1 MISDARRGHVSP
13 GIYTEEKDVL
23 YSVKSLGITSLGLVG
38 ETLYGPAFQNVEISN
53 WGEFVDYFGGTSPD
67 KFRKNGNP
75 KYELPYVAK
84 SYLEESKRLN
94 VVRVLGLSGYIAGK
108 PWVVWNGTKP
118 VLVLRSKLLY
128 GRGSSLCDTPN
139 DTPKEIVT
147 EIKLGKYEQTKYG
160 ISCDGLAVSGSAE
173 PVVNKFKII
182 VKCNP
187 GFGYASD
194 LEYNIS
200 LNPSDSDYI
209 YNVIGGNPEAGT
221 APFYVDALYESSFD
235 LWGDEN
241 NIKVENEISAST
253 EINTNPVSI
262 TSAETMSANKY
273 KYYEI
278 INSKT
283 AEELEKVFYKIVS
296 ADKKDI
302 MSGAYDSIVEY
313 KVEAYTG
320 EDTENAKELNIED
333 TLSGTI
339 LTSKQE
345 YKEGD
350 IVYNGKNVSTNI
362 YYLEECEASDGA
374 ISLLETDI
382 QNSGNSIYFESV
394 SSLTLGVKVYTSSPI
409 NCSLTDFKECYR
421 AAQTPWIVS
430 DAVVSKNS
438 EPESGLTAEMRK
450 LFRFI
455 TISDGNAA
463 NFQVKVSIQNIDV
476 VEGTFDV
483 VVRDFSDVDTNPI
496 ILETFRKC
504 NLIEGDSNYLPMR
517 IGSLDGGYMANS
529 KYILVE
535 MAEGEDF
542 GGSIPAGFLGYP
554 MPNYGQ
560 SGCNFIMKYNTDYKP
575 ELKAKRQYF
584 GISNISG
591 IDTDVFTYKGKAF
604 YGDDPKMLT
613 TGFHMDSLVVSATC
627 KVDNIPDYKFV
638 SVSPNKVTS
647 NASFAPRLINANY
660 INETLYADI
669 KTRKF
674 TLCFYGGFDGWDV
687 NRGERTTGD
696 KYKST
701 KYNYDG
707 SEVFDLV
714 MNEDN
719 NIITSLLSDTA
730 ITSDYYAYL
739 AGCKVFAN
747 PQDID
752 INLFATP
759 GINWSDNTLLTE
771 EIIDVIEDSE
781 EGRGGDA
788 LYIMAA
794 PGPNS
799 VGTPQ
804 EVVDAFETAEINS
817 SYACTYYPWVMY
829 YDNSNKRYIN
839 LPVTKDV
846 VKNMAATDNNSF
858 PWFAPAGVERG
869 KVNCVKA
876 VYKTT
881 LSDEDMLYNATI
893 NPVKS
898 FAQDGVLIWGNK
910 TTYPVETPNNRIN
923 VRRMMIRVKKLII
936 DASKNLIFEQYDETL
951 EQQFRSMVEPI
962 LADVKSNRGII
973 DYRVITE
980 CTPETRDQHILPAK
994 ILIKPT
1000 QSLEYI
1006 SISFVVYPESVKFD
1020 E

>member
-53 WGEFVDYFGGTSPD
+53 WGEFVDYFGGTSPE

-94 VVRVLGLSGYIAGK
+94 VVRVLGLSGYVAGK
-108 PWVVWNGTKP
+108 PWVVWNSKKP

-128 GRGSSLCDTPN
+128 GKGSSLCDKPN
-139 DTPKEIVT
+139 DTPKEIVS
-147 EIKLGKYEQTKYG
+147 EIKLAKYEQTQFNTNCEG
-160 ISCDGLAVSGSAE
+160 AGD
-173 PVVNKFKII
+173 PVENNTPENNKFK
-182 VKCNP
+182 VVVTCYKGY
-187 GFGYASD
+187 GFAEN
-194 LEYNIS
+194 LEYNVS

-221 APFYVDALYESSFD
+221 APIYVDALYESSFD
-235 LWGDEN
+235 LWDDEN
-241 NIKVENEISAST
+241 VLKVDKDISVS
-253 EINTNPVSI
+253 NTIDSSVTI
-262 TSAETMSANKY
+262 TSANTMDATEY
-273 KYYEI
+273 RYYEI
-278 INSKT
+278 INSKKQPY
-283 AEELEKVFYKIVS
+283 KVFYKIVKTN
-296 ADKKDI
+296 DKEN
-302 MSGAYDSIVEY
+302 STGAINSPVDYTIEEY
-313 KVEAYTG
+313 NG
-320 EDTENAKELNIED
+320 EDVDKAIELKEED
-333 TLSGTI
+333 VVSGNTLKS
-339 LTSKQE
+339 SSNFKVD
-345 YKEGD
+345 D
-350 IVYNGKNVSTNI
+350 IVYRSVSGNI
-362 YYLEECEASDGA
+362 YYLEECDASNGA
-374 ISLLETDI
+374 VSIDAVLL
-382 QNSGNSIYFESV
+382 SGNTFYFKSEEEYEMGVKVSV
-394 SSLTLGVKVYTSSPI
+394 SSDTTY
-409 NCSLTDFKECYR
+409 SLTDFKESYR

-430 DAVVSKNS
+430 DAVISNDTDN
-438 EPESGLTAEMRK
+438 ERNAEMRK

-455 TISDGNAA
+455 TVSDGNAA

-483 VVRDFSDVDTNPI
+483 VIRDFNDTDANPI
-496 ILETFRKC
+496 ILESFRKC
-504 NLIEGDSNYLPMR
+504 NLVEGDSNYLPMR
-517 IGSLDGGYMANS
+517 IGSLDGGYIPNS

-542 GGSIPAGFLGYP
+542 GGSIPAGFLGFP

-560 SGCNFIMKYNTDYKP
+560 SESDFVMKYNTDYKP
-575 ELKAKRQYF
+575 EIKVKRQYF

-591 IDTDVFTYKGKAF
+591 IDTDVFTYKGKDF
-604 YGDDPKMLT
+604 NGDDPAMLT
-613 TGFHMDSLVVSATC
+613 TGFHMDSLVSGATC
-627 KVDNIPDYKFV
+627 KVDNIEGYKFA
-638 SVSPNKVTS
+638 SVSQDKVTS
-647 NASFAPRLINANY
+647 NAMYVPRLINANY

-674 TLCFYGGFDGWDV
+674 TVCFYGGFDGWDV

-701 KYNYDG
+701 RYNYSG
-707 SEVFDLV
+707 SGIFNLAIS
-714 MNEDN
+714 EDN
-719 NIITSLLSDTA
+719 EVISSLLTNTA

-739 AGCKVFAN
+739 AGCKIFAN

-759 GINWSDNTLLTE
+759 GINWGDNTLLTE
-771 EIIDVIEDSE
+771 EIIDIIEDPE
-781 EGRGGDA
+781 DGRGGDA
-788 LYIMAA
+788 LYIMSS
-794 PGPNS
+794 PGPNTVS
-799 VGTPQ
+799 TPQ
-804 EVVDAFETAEINS
+804 EAVEAFEIAEINS
-817 SYACTYYPWVMY
+817 SYACTYFPWVMY

-846 VKNMAATDNNSF
+846 VKNMASVDNNSF
-858 PWFAPAGVERG
+858 PWFAPAGTERG

-876 VYKTT
+876 AYKTR
-881 LSDEDMLYNATI
+881 LSDEDALYEANI

-898 FAQDGVLIWGNK
+898 FAQDGVIIWGNK
-910 TTYPVETPNNRIN
+910 TAYPVETPNNRIN
-923 VRRMMIRVKKLII
+923 VRRMMIRLKKLII
-936 DASKNLIFEQYDETL
+936 NAAKNLIFEQYDEEL
-951 EQQFRSMVEPI
+951 EKQFRGIVEPI
-962 LADVKSNRGII
+962 LADVKANRGII

-994 ILIKPT
+994 ILVKPV
-1000 QSLEYI
+1000 QALEYI